1 MIGYQF
7 LFYDSL
13 LKRNPYIFFP
23 DRVIGYC
30 ICLGKQSRTC
40 RCFCERI
47 QTSPVHAG
55 VSASVYKRV
64 PYMPVFLR
72 ACTNE
77 SCTCRCFYER
87 VQTSPVHAGVSTS
100 VYKRVPNNIFW
111 NRYNHYRILDGHVV
125 EMMWCDWLFTFGYII
140 TVFLITFLHIAFF
153 ATP

>member
-40 RCFCERI
+40 RCFCERV

-77 SCTCRCFYER
+77 SRTCRCFYER

-100 VYKRVPNNIFW
+100 VYKRVLYMP
-111 NRYNHYRILDGHVV
+111 
-125 EMMWCDWLFTFGYII
+125 
-140 TVFLITFLHIAFF
+140 VFLRACTNESRSCRCFYERVQ
-153 ATP
+153 TSPK